1 MKTKKMIQ
9 EMEKST
15 NFNEL
20 VAACCPLNPW
30 TITKQEINKKY
41 KGFKGFKKA
50 VIANHSKS

>member
-15 NFNEL
+15 NFDEL
-20 VAACCPLNPW
+20 VDACCPLNPW

-50 VIANHSKS
+50 VIANHSK